1 MKNYINLPTLIIL
14 ALFMFACSNDSTNTD
29 STQANQA
36 PEIDNDAVEKY
47 DFRKAKWGMSRE
59 EVQET
64 EETEPILENENTID
78 YSIILS
84 GMQAQ
89 VGYTFKDD
97 ELIRAGFFFFSK
109 LKTKNDYI
117 EKYNSL
123 KEELIK
129 VNGKPVLDTEKQKD
143 TFQRI
148 DPDNKGEAVCNGDM
162 LYATQWDLPATDIQL
177 VLRGEDSECKLTIL
191 YLSEEGLR
199 QLLKNRTQ
207 QQQ

>member
-1 MKNYINLPTLIIL
+1 MKNYIKLPTLIIL
-14 ALFMFACSNDSTNTD
+14 ALFIFACSNDSTTTD

-36 PEIDNDAVEKY
+36 PEIDNEAVEKY
-47 DFRKAKWGMSRE
+47 DFRKAKWGMSRQEVKESE
-59 EVQET
+59 EA
-64 EETEPILENENTID
+64 EPILEKENTID
-78 YSIILS
+78 YSTILLD
-84 GMQAQ
+84 MQAQ

-117 EKYNSL
+117 EKYHSL
-123 KEELIK
+123 KEELTK

-143 TFQRI
+143 PSQTI

-177 VLRGEDSECKLTIL
+177 VLRGENSECMLTIL

-199 QLLKNRTQ
+199 QLLRNRAEQ
-207 QQQ
+207 Q

>member
-1 MKNYINLPTLIIL
+1 MKNYIKLVTIIGFALLI
-14 ALFMFACSNDSTNTD
+14 FACSNDNKTTD

-36 PEIDNDAVEKY
+36 PEIDNEAVEKY
-47 DFRKAKWGMSRE
+47 DFRKAKWGMSRQ
-59 EVQET
+59 EVKES

-78 YSIILS
+78 YSTILL

-117 EKYNSL
+117 EKYHSL
-123 KEELIK
+123 KEELTK

-143 TFQRI
+143 PSQTI
-148 DPDNKGEAVCNGDM
+148 DSDNKGEAVCNGDM

-177 VLRGEDSECKLTIL
+177 VLRGEDSECMITIL

-199 QLLKNRTQ
+199 QLLENRTQ
-207 QQQ
+207 QQ

>member
-1 MKNYINLPTLIIL
+1 LKNYIKLVTIIGFALLI
-14 ALFMFACSNDSTNTD
+14 FACSNDNKTTD

-36 PEIDNDAVEKY
+36 PEIDNEAVEKY
-47 DFRKAKWGMSRE
+47 DFRKAKWGMSRQ
-59 EVQET
+59 EVKES

-78 YSIILS
+78 YSTILL

-117 EKYNSL
+117 EKYHSL
-123 KEELIK
+123 KEELTK

-143 TFQRI
+143 PSQTI
-148 DPDNKGEAVCNGDM
+148 DSDNKGEAVCNGDM

-177 VLRGEDSECKLTIL
+177 VLRGEDSECMITIL

-199 QLLKNRTQ
+199 QLLENRTQ
-207 QQQ
+207 QQ

>member
-1 MKNYINLPTLIIL
+1 
-14 ALFMFACSNDSTNTD
+14 MFACSNDSTNTD

>member
-1 MKNYINLPTLIIL
+1 MKNYIKLVTIIGFALLI
-14 ALFMFACSNDSTNTD
+14 FACSNDNKTTD

-47 DFRKAKWGMSRE
+47 DFRKAKWGMSRQ
-59 EVQET
+59 EVKES

-78 YSIILS
+78 YSTILL

-117 EKYNSL
+117 EKYHSL
-123 KEELIK
+123 KEELTK

-143 TFQRI
+143 PSQTI
-148 DPDNKGEAVCNGDM
+148 DSDNKGEAVCNGDM

-177 VLRGEDSECKLTIL
+177 VLRGEDSECMITIL

-199 QLLKNRTQ
+199 QLLENRTQ
-207 QQQ
+207 QQ